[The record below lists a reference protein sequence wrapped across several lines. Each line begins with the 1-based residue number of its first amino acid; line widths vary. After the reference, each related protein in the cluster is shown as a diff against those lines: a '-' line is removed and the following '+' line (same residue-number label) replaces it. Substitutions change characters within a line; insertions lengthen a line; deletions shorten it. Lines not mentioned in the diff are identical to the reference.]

1 MGQDRT
7 REKMMGKSTEGVS
20 LGETSTRPD
29 SRMDEFLARHC
40 KALSTG
46 RLFLLPSSSYI
57 LSQFFPQVTPEVSG
71 VLRCV
76 VLSLCSLNGKGLLV
90 LSGLCIPAYNVEGLL
105 VDCSRVSSWVAESP
119 VLSWK
124 DFFRVKSPSTP
135 PLYTQGTCKLAPVSL
150 PSTGLCQQS
159 YAEPS

>member
-1 MGQDRT
+1 MRKRREGEVMVSGGSNSAPDCRCFFFSPVVAATTAGCSGCTEGSNLSISRCEVSQDLGMGQDRT

-20 LGETSTRPD
+20 LGEILTWLD

-76 VLSLCSLNGKGLLV
+76 VLSLCSLNG
-90 LSGLCIPAYNVEGLL
+90 EGI
-105 VDCSRVSSWVAESP
+105 AGP
-119 VLSWK
+119 VRALHTSI
-124 DFFRVKSPSTP
+124 
-135 PLYTQGTCKLAPVSL
+135 QC
-150 PSTGLCQQS
+150 
-159 YAEPS
+159 

>member
-7 REKMMGKSTEGVS
+7 REKVMGKSTEGVS
-20 LGETSTRPD
+20 PGEILTWLD
-29 SRMDEFLARHC
+29 SRMDEFLALHC

-76 VLSLCSLNGKGLLV
+76 VLSLCSLNG
-90 LSGLCIPAYNVEGLL
+90 EGI
-105 VDCSRVSSWVAESP
+105 AGP
-119 VLSWK
+119 VRALHTSI
-124 DFFRVKSPSTP
+124 
-135 PLYTQGTCKLAPVSL
+135 QC
-150 PSTGLCQQS
+150 
-159 YAEPS
+159 